1 MPRHRLIALAA
12 GILAIAPGCGGAPSA
27 GDFADKAES
36 FIEGDMA
43 KSTQLNGLTF
53 TEATCQPPASTA
65 AGTEFTCTAMG
76 SDGQQRTLTAKVLG
90 RNALQIIKLDPGPPQ
105 PSTTTSPTTTT
116 PAAPPTT
123 AAPSAAPTTAAPAP
137 APAPATTAAPAP
149 PPTTAAPG

>member
-1 MPRHRLIALAA
+1 MPRHRTPLIALTA
-12 GILAIAPGCGGAPSA
+12 GIATIAAGCGGTPSA
-27 GDFADKAES
+27 SDFADKAES

-53 TEATCQPPASTA
+53 TEATCQEPASTA

-90 RNALQIIKLDPGPPQ
+90 RNALQVIKLDPGPPQ
-105 PSTTTSPTTTT
+105 PSTTTTTATT
-116 PAAPPTT
+116 APAGPATT
-123 AAPSAAPTTAAPAP
+123 AAASPATTTAPTP

-149 PPTTAAPG
+149 TTAAPG